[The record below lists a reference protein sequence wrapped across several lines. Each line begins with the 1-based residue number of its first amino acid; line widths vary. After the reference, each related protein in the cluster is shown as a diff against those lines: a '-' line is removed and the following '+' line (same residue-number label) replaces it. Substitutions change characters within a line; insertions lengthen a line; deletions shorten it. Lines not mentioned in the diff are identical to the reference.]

1 MDISYVISIMLRQT
15 LILNMVP
22 MAIAYTTWSFLW
34 SFCHGLTPINDAH
47 ILPAKV
53 WEDGGYE
60 W

>member
-53 WEDGGYE
+53 
-60 W
+60 